1 MYIDTSYS
9 TQGNKTYC
17 RHLLRESY
25 RENGKVVHRTLGNV
39 SHCSEEEINA
49 IKLAL
54 KHKGNLSVL
63 GSVKDIKTQQGL
75 RLGAVICLQVVAERL
90 GIIKA
95 LGNNREGK
103 LALWQVMARL
113 IDQGSRLSSVRL
125 AESHAACDILG
136 LDTFNE
142 EHLYSN
148 LAWLTKNQE
157 AIEMDLFRNRY
168 GSSPAQLFL
177 YDVTSSYLE
186 GVKNILAAFG
196 YNRDGKKGKK
206 QLVIGLLTAPDG
218 TPVSVRVFTGNTQ
231 DTKTVAHQIRDLAQL
246 FGVQEV
252 TLVGDR
258 GMLKHPQLEL
268 LGEKGFHYITAITKP
283 QINKFLREGAFQIS
297 LFDEPLGEVEV
308 DGVRYILH
316 RNPKR
321 AEEIAQNRL
330 DKLASLQNLLAKE
343 NLYLQEHPRAKVEV
357 AINKV
362 AQQAKKL
369 KVNEWVKVIFSQ
381 RIMQLTPD
389 EQACQQQAQ
398 LDGCY
403 VIKTDLTVE
412 KATSQTIYDL
422 YKDLSQVEHAFR
434 TFKTGHLEIRPTF
447 VRCEASTRG
456 HVLVVMLAYLIE
468 RELYSYW
475 RQLDN
480 TVAEGIDELGS
491 IRGVEI
497 SFPNADLVCQKV
509 LTPTGLSEKL
519 LQEAH
524 IRLPDVLPL
533 RKIHVATRKKLYQQR
548 K

>member
-1 MYIDTSYS
+1 MYIDTAYS
-9 TQGNKTYC
+9 TQGGKTYC
-17 RHLLRESY
+17 RHLLRETY
-25 RENGKVVHRTLGNV
+25 RENGKVVHRTLGNL
-39 SHCSEEEINA
+39 SSCSEEEINA

-63 GSVKDIKTQQGL
+63 GSVEDIKTQQGL
-75 RLGAVICLQVVAERL
+75 RLGAVLCLQAVADRL
-90 GIIKA
+90 GITKA
-95 LGNNREGK
+95 LGKNREGK
-103 LALWQVMARL
+103 LALWQVMAWF
-113 IDQGSRLSSVRL
+113 IDQGSRLSAVRL

-136 LDTFNE
+136 LDAFTE
-142 EHLYSN
+142 DHLYSN

-157 AIEMDLFRNRY
+157 AIEMDLFRNRF

-186 GVKNILAAFG
+186 GVKTILAAFG
-196 YNRDGKKGKK
+196 YNRDGKKGKM

-218 TPVSVRVFTGNTQ
+218 TPISVRVFACNTQ
-231 DTKTVAHQIRDLAQL
+231 DPKTVAQQTRDLAQL

-268 LGEKGFHYITAITKP
+268 LGENVFHYITAITKP
-283 QINKFLREGAFQIS
+283 QISKFLREGAFQIS

-330 DKLASLQNLLAKE
+330 DKLASLEIFLAKE
-343 NLYLQEHPRAKVEV
+343 NLYLKEHPKAKVEV
-357 AINKV
+357 AVKKV
-362 AQQAKKL
+362 TQQVTKL
-369 KVNEWVKVIFSQ
+369 KIHEWVKVTSEQ
-381 RIMQLTPD
+381 RIMKFVPD
-389 EQACQQQAQ
+389 EHACQQQAQ

-403 VIKTDLTVE
+403 VIKTDLTTK
-412 KATSQTIYDL
+412 KATAQTIHDR

-447 VRCEASTRG
+447 VRSEASTRG
-456 HVLVVMLAYLIE
+456 HVLIVMLAYLME

-475 RQLDN
+475 KGLDI
-480 TVAEGIDELGS
+480 TVAGGIDELGS

-497 SFPNADLVCQKV
+497 SFPNANILCQKV
-509 LTPTGLSEKL
+509 PTPTGLSEKL
-519 LQEAH
+519 LGEAR
-524 IRLPDVLPL
+524 IRLPNTLPL

-548 K
+548 N